1 LLGKHTFIAL
11 SQNRNTEDTIGERL
25 IDTECLSAS
34 VVKDSEILQTPLD
47 NDHVIHVIHVFHVM
61 STEELSYSAADNHF
75 LVEEGDKDFSEL
87 FKTEVP

>member
-1 LLGKHTFIAL
+1 LLGKHASIAL

-34 VVKDSEILQTPLD
+34 IVKESEILQMPLD
-47 NDHVIHVIHVFHVM
+47 NDHM
-61 STEELSYSAADNHF
+61 STEELSYSAADNC
-75 LVEEGDKDFSEL
+75 LVLEEDKDLSEL

>member
-1 LLGKHTFIAL
+1 LLGKHASIAL

-34 VVKDSEILQTPLD
+34 IVKESEILQTPLD
-47 NDHVIHVIHVFHVM
+47 NDHM
-61 STEELSYSAADNHF
+61 STEELSYSAADNNF
-75 LVEEGDKDFSEL
+75 LVLEEDIDLSEL